1 MEPGKNQIADLS
13 GYLYKMQKS
22 MIDKM
27 FFIDKIFEPID
38 TIVDFGCANGELI
51 KMLQYYFD
59 EYSYVGYDISEK
71 MVQAAKENVPG
82 AVFCSDWN
90 SIGVPF
96 ERSLLNISSVI
107 HEVYSY
113 CAPDDIDLFWRR
125 VFDSG
130 FRYVTIRDMMLSQK
144 HSDTPASESDLGN
157 LRANRQYRKHLE
169 DYESV
174 WGRIKTEKQMAHY
187 LLKYSYTQ
195 NWDREVREDYLGLTL
210 EELNAV
216 IPKNY
221 RVTYCEHYTLPY
233 VGWQIKKDFGIE
245 LKIPTH
251 IKMIAEKT
259 D

>member
-1 MEPGKNQIADLS
+1 MEPGKNQIADLN

-27 FFIDKIFEPID
+27 FFIDKIFEPIE

-82 AVFCSDWN
+82 AVFCSDWD
-90 SIGVPF
+90 SISVPF
-96 ERSLLNISSVI
+96 DRSLLNISSVI

-113 CAPDDIDLFWRR
+113 CTPDDIDLFWRR

-130 FRYVTIRDMMLSQK
+130 FRYITIRDMMLSQTY
-144 HSDTPASESDLGN
+144 SDTPAAESDLGMI
-157 LRANRQYRKHLE
+157 RANSEYRRHLE
-169 DYESV
+169 DYESI
-174 WGRIKTEKQMAHY
+174 WGRIKTKKQMAHY

-210 EELNAV
+210 EELIAM

-221 RVTYCEHYTLPY
+221 RVTYQEHYTLPY
-233 VGWQIKKDFGIE
+233 VGWQIKKDFGID

-251 IKMIAEKT
+251 IKMIIEKNE
-259 D
+259 